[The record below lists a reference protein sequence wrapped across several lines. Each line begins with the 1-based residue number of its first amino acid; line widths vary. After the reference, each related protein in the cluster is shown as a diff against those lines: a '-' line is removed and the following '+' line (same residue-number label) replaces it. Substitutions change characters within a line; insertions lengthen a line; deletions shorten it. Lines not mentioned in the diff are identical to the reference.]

1 MPPPALLGL
10 EAKTAG
16 TFGSARKGPGQ
27 NAEGSGAVRGLSFA
41 AYSLAVESDR
51 QDLLPALLLRCAGG
65 CGTAKIPN
73 SSVSTVASHDWYS
86 PWLR

>member
-1 MPPPALLGL
+1 MPPPALPGL

-16 TFGSARKGPGQ
+16 TFGGARKGSGRMQKAP
-27 NAEGSGAVRGLSFA
+27 ARSGAFRSTA
-41 AYSLAVESDR
+41 SSLAVESDR

-65 CGTAKIPN
+65 CGTAKIPK